1 MSPIKEAVIKMVE
14 ALPDNCT
21 WEDVQYRLY
30 VRAKVEQGLLDIEEG
45 NVVSQQEAERR
56 IEEWLQSLGAQEP

>member
-45 NVVSQQEAERR
+45 NVVSQQ
-56 IEEWLQSLGAQEP
+56 